1 MKWTIYIYVYI
12 SIYAMFKELK
22 YNGIG
27 KLKFNQ
33 ISLKI
38 ATIKEKNAF
47 ADLWL
52 ELH

>member
-1 MKWTIYIYVYI
+1 
-12 SIYAMFKELK
+12 MFKELK

-38 ATIKEKNAF
+38 ATIKEKNEF
-47 ADLWL
+47 ADP
-52 ELH
+52 